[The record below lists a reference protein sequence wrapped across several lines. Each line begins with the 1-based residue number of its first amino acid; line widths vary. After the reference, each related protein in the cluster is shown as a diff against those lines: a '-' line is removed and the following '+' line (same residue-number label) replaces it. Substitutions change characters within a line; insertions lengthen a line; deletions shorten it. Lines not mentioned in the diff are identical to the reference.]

1 MNEKEKLP
9 QIVYNGI
16 QTPDGSIIC
25 SNHRHDFV
33 IHKDA
38 NGTEYG
44 VDGGTDYLRRMGTP
58 DYKEMSLYAHDPHD
72 DIRNYFEWGTRGK
85 DGTEE
90 FRWII
95 LKEMCDE
102 HIEAILETQDQ
113 IPDWVRTLFEN
124 EQIFRKEKEAIV
136 KG

>member
-1 MNEKEKLP
+1 VE
-9 QIVYNGI
+9 
-16 QTPDGSIIC
+16 
-25 SNHRHDFV
+25 
-33 IHKDA
+33 A
-38 NGTEYG
+38 
-44 VDGGTDYLRRMGTP
+44 
-58 DYKEMSLYAHDPHD
+58 
-72 DIRNYFEWGTRGK
+72 GTRG
-85 DGTEE
+85 
-90 FRWII
+90 II

>member
-1 MNEKEKLP
+1 MEKLP
-9 QIVYNGI
+9 QIAYNGI
-16 QTPDGSIIC
+16 MTPDGSIIC

-33 IHKDA
+33 MHKDE
-38 NGTEYG
+38 NGKEYG
-44 VDGGTDYLRRMGTP
+44 VDGGMDYLRRIGDMG
-58 DYKEMSLYAHDPHD
+58 DCKEMSLYAHDPHD
-72 DIRNYFEWGTRGK
+72 DIRNYFEWGTKGK